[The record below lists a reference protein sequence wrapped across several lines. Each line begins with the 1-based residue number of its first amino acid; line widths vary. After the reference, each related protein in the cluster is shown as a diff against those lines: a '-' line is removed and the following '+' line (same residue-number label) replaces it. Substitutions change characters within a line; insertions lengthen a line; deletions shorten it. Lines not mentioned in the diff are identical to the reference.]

1 MSYCYLET
9 ILKIYCQNT
18 KIISKLDTIISNQQA
33 LTDRLAKVENICNKN
48 NDNNNG
54 GINVDFIKKITKEIA
69 DKLLETCIYPT
80 PEEMRKTTDIYMNE
94 KYETFMNQF
103 KRPERWMIYYEK
115 HVASPVSIKQFYI
128 NF

>member
-1 MSYCYLET
+1 MYYVFMSYCYLET
-9 ILKIYCQNT
+9 ILKIYRQNT

-80 PEEMRKTTDIYMNE
+80 PKEKWKKKQKKNKKKKKKKKYKTN
-94 KYETFMNQF
+94 K
-103 KRPERWMIYYEK
+103 KK
-115 HVASPVSIKQFYI
+115 
-128 NF
+128 